1 MISEGETE
9 CLKGLYQ
16 PTNLK
21 EQYNQKSP
29 NPYPALMICGDKL
42 IQQNKDIELHYLD
55 YYDGKGSC
63 TLPFNVRN
71 LTSAGYA
78 LQEGYARN
86 IDVDSELKRINHVRD
101 KCYNDNYKM
110 NHQEG
115 VFNQHKKIYE
125 QQTNLMN
132 NIKSKSTNALNK
144 KFTIQDN
151 CITKKDRTTFD
162 KCENPP
168 IPSNN
173 DNYMNNQSVYYS
185 FNNQEYCKAFPC
197 QKLFHNITRRSTLPA
212 DNSHHDVNPEFLSCC
227 NQDF

>member
-29 NPYPALMICGDKL
+29 NPYPALMVCGDKL

-86 IDVDSELKRINHVRD
+86 IDVDSELKRINHYGD
-101 KCYNDNYKM
+101 KCYYDKYKIHPQKVSSEESALACHADVLVKNYDKDRNRLPMRCMPKGPESTFKECPYMPNEMYKDYNEPVHYAFSNDNYCR
-110 NHQEG
+110 
-115 VFNQHKKIYE
+115 
-125 QQTNLMN
+125 
-132 NIKSKSTNALNK
+132 
-144 KFTIQDN
+144 DW
-151 CITKKDRTTFD
+151 
-162 KCENPP
+162 
-168 IPSNN
+168 
-173 DNYMNNQSVYYS
+173 
-185 FNNQEYCKAFPC
+185 PC
-197 QKLFHNITRRSTLPA
+197 QKLFHNQTKRSTLT
-212 DNSHHDVNPEFLSCC
+212 NLHNRHDINPEHLSCV
-227 NQDF
+227 NRL